1 MVAALRYHEMEYFL
15 MLQEAAG
22 VKADSPRC
30 AVVVSGRLFAY
41 AQCVSVTVPM

>member
-1 MVAALRYHEMEYFL
+1 MEYFL

-30 AVVVSGRLFAY
+30 AVVVSG
-41 AQCVSVTVPM
+41 